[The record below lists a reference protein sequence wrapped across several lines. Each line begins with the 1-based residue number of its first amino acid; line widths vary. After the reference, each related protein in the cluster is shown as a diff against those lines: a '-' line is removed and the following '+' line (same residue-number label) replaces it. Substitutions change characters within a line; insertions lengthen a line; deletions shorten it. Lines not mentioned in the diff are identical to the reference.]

1 MKNRKRTVLIVLLL
15 LCAVTVA
22 AYTVHKQLAN
32 PYPGVQRIASHAA
45 HGNKANGDH
54 SIELPG
60 LKAGQLVVIETG
72 NASGVTSSWIRH
84 SSTETFVVEARPFE
98 QGKLEYEVTEDAD
111 YTFQLNCGDADFDV
125 SISVWGKEE

>member
-1 MKNRKRTVLIVLLL
+1 MMNRKRVILIVLLL
-15 LCAVTVA
+15 FCTVA
-22 AYTVHKQLAN
+22 VAFTACMHLSN
-32 PYPGVQRIASHAA
+32 PYPGMQRIASHAA

-60 LKAGQLVVIETG
+60 LKAGQLVVIESS
-72 NASGVTSSWIRH
+72 NASGITSSWIRH

-98 QGKLEYEVTEDAD
+98 EGKLEYEVTEDGD
-111 YTFQLNCGDADFDV
+111 YTFQLNCDDAEFDV